1 MKNIILLLSI
11 FLTIANCSL
20 QKPIK
25 HHGVHKLEIKEKK
38 LILNETNKNDIIKIL
53 GPPSVENKFDNE
65 VLFFIERKITNT
77 STFKL
82 GRQIIMTNNVLV
94 VELDSYGILVKKDFY
109 DLKNMNEVKFSKN
122 ITSVDYSKNSFV
134 YDFLTSMRQKIND
147 PLGKRRKKKSN
158 SQ

>member
-53 GPPSVENKFDNE
+53 GPPSVESKFDQE

-94 VELDSYGILVKKDFY
+94 VELDSYGMLIKKDFY
-109 DLKNMNEVKFSKN
+109 DLTNMKDVKFSKRV
-122 ITSVDYSKNSFV
+122 TTTDYSKDNFV
-134 YDFLTSMRQKIND
+134 YDFLTSMRQKVND
-147 PLGKRRKKKSN
+147 PLGKRRKKN
-158 SQ
+158 N

>member
-1 MKNIILLLSI
+1 M
-11 FLTIANCSL
+11 

-25 HHGVHKLEIKEKK
+25 HHGVHKLALKEKK
-38 LILNETNKNDIIKIL
+38 LILNETNKNDIIKFL
-53 GPPSVENKFDNE
+53 GPPSVESQFDKE

-77 STFKL
+77 SSFRL

-109 DLKNMNEVKFSKN
+109 DLTNMRDIKFSKN
-122 ITSVDYSKNSFV
+122 ITTVDYTKQNFV

-147 PLGKRRKKKSN
+147 PLGKRRNK
-158 SQ
+158 

>member
-1 MKNIILLLSI
+1 M
-11 FLTIANCSL
+11 

-25 HHGVHKLEIKEKK
+25 HHGVHKLELKQKK
-38 LILNETNKNDIIKIL
+38 LIVNVTNKNDIIKIL
-53 GPPSVENKFDNE
+53 GPPSVESKFDQD

-122 ITSVDYSKNSFV
+122 ITSVDYTKNNFV
-134 YDFLTSMRQKIND
+134 YDFLNSMRQKIND
-147 PLGKRRKKKSN
+147 PLGKRRKK
-158 SQ
+158 

>member
-1 MKNIILLLSI
+1 MNNIPT
-11 FLTIANCSL
+11 F
-20 QKPIK
+20 
-25 HHGVHKLEIKEKK
+25 KEFNNKR
-38 LILNETNKNDIIKIL
+38 LVNETNKNDIIKIL
-53 GPPSVENKFDNE
+53 GPPSVESKFDQE

-122 ITSVDYSKNSFV
+122 ITSVDYTKNNFV
-134 YDFLTSMRQKIND
+134 YDFLNSMRQKIND
-147 PLGKRRKKKSN
+147 PLGKRRKK
-158 SQ
+158 

>member
-20 QKPIK
+20 QKPIN
-25 HHGVHKLEIKEKK
+25 HHGVHKLELKEKK

-53 GPPSVENKFDNE
+53 GPPSVESKFDKE

-82 GRQIIMTNNVLV
+82 SKQIIMTNNVLI
-94 VELDSYGILVKKDFY
+94 VELDSYGILEKKDFY
-109 DLKNMNEVKFSKN
+109 DLTKMNDIKFSKN
-122 ITSVDYSKNSFV
+122 ITDVDYTKQSFV
-134 YDFLTSMRQKIND
+134 YDFLSSMRQKIND
-147 PLGKRRKKKSN
+147 PLGSRRKKRSN
-158 SQ
+158 QQ

>member
-1 MKNIILLLSI
+1 MKNIISLLSI

-53 GPPSVENKFDNE
+53 GPPSVESKFDQE

-147 PLGKRRKKKSN
+147 PLGKRRKK
-158 SQ
+158 